1 MNGLRIGILFILL
14 SGYIHAQDVQVVKIG
29 TNELMELLNKQNDTT
44 YVVNF
49 WATWCSPCV
58 KEIPYFQSLQ
68 DAYSDKN
75 LQVIL
80 VSMDFPNQLEK
91 RVNPFLA
98 KREISLPVYLMTDLD
113 YDSWIERVDP
123 SWSGAI
129 PATLIYNRSDR
140 IFFEQEFEKDALFS
154 QLNKFIH
161 NLK

>member
-14 SGYIHAQDVQVVKIG
+14 SGHIHAQDVQVVKIG

-68 DAYSDKN
+68 DAYSDKK

-98 KREISLPVYLMTDLD
+98 KSEISLPVYLMTDLD

-129 PATLIYNRSDR
+129 PATLIYNGSDR
-140 IFFEQEFEKDALFS
+140 IFFEQEFEKDALFG
-154 QLNKFIH
+154 QLNTFIK

>member
-14 SGYIHAQDVQVVKIG
+14 SGHIQAQDVQVVKIG

-58 KEIPYFQSLQ
+58 KEISYFQSLQ

-91 RVNPFLA
+91 KVNPFLA
-98 KREISLPVYLMTDLD
+98 KREISLPVYLMADLD

>member
-1 MNGLRIGILFILL
+1 MVGLRIGILFILL
-14 SGYIHAQDVQVVKIG
+14 SGHIHAQEVRVVKVG
-29 TNELMELLNKQNDTT
+29 TEELMELLNKHNDTT

-58 KEIPYFQSLQ
+58 KEIPYFQDLQ

-91 RVNPFLA
+91 RVNPFLV

-154 QLNKFIH
+154 QLNK
-161 NLK
+161 